1 MPSRAR
7 LDEFIA
13 VVEAG
18 DHAGAIERYY
28 TEDASMQ
35 ENAAPPRVGRD
46 VLVAHERAALARMTQ
61 VYSKA
66 MTSVV
71 EGDRV
76 AIHWI
81 FELTEKS
88 GKVRRFDEVA
98 LQGVARRPDFSGALF
113 LRSVDAQDVRVRC
126 SAPAEASRDSYAWR
140 CRNRSSRSSRR
151 VNIAND
157 PSSWRG
163 HRSCGRSQ

>member
-46 VLVAHERAALARMTQ
+46 LLVARERSVLARMSH

-66 MTSVV
+66 VSSVV
-71 EGDRV
+71 EGDTV

-81 FELTEKS
+81 FELTDKS
-88 GKVRRFDEVA
+88 GKVRGVDEVA
-98 LQGVARRPDFSGALF
+98 LQEWRG
-113 LRSVDAQDVRVRC
+113 
-126 SAPAEASRDSYAWR
+126 DSIFRERFFY
-140 CRNRSSRSSRR
+140 
-151 VNIAND
+151 D
-157 PSSWRG
+157 PSKPKSV
-163 HRSCGRSQ
+163 